1 MTLGREPRPL
11 DWWVSPGLLVPVLI
25 PGSES
30 FYPEWTKFTGSW
42 KVNIS
47 TDPFPFHPNG
57 FHFWKR
63 DISEAAARYMWSKQ
77 NRVENSSHSD
87 LLPPS
92 ALIYALDAGDPESTV
107 APSGPPAS
115 TVVRCV
121 TRCVEPRLRPGMAG
135 AAWGRPGSSAGP
147 TLMPTSSSSVKLYFS
162 YPEFGLIYIYTN
174 IYINIYIYTVILL
187 N

>member
-30 FYPEWTKFTGSW
+30 FYPEWTKFMGSW

-63 DISEAAARYMWSKQ
+63 DIISEAAARYMWSKQ

-92 ALIYALDAGDPESTV
+92 RPHLCPWRWEPRERSGTFRATCLHCGEVRDKVRGAPPQAGDGRCGL
-107 APSGPPAS
+107 GPPQLPCQALS
-115 TVVRCV
+115 DSQL
-121 TRCVEPRLRPGMAG
+121 PPH
-135 AAWGRPGSSAGP
+135 P
-147 TLMPTSSSSVKLYFS
+147 
-162 YPEFGLIYIYTN
+162 
-174 IYINIYIYTVILL
+174 
-187 N
+187 